1 VKLLLDENIPF
12 EFRPLLMPA
21 HDVFT
26 VAWMRWK
33 GIANGRLLTLAA
45 ADGFDAVVT
54 TDAGLEYQQNQH
66 ALPCSVVVLSAK
78 SNRIN
83 DLRPLVPAL
92 LSALDLLPPRT
103 LVVLG

>member
-12 EFRPLLMPA
+12 EFRPLLMLA

-33 GIANGRLLTLAA
+33 GIGNGQLLALAA
-45 ADGFDAVVT
+45 AEGFDIVVT
-54 TDAGLEYQQNQH
+54 TDAGLEYQQNRNT
-66 ALPCSVVVLSAK
+66 LPCSVVVLSAK
-78 SNRIN
+78 SNKID

-92 LSALDLLPPRT
+92 LSALDGLPPRT